1 MGGGWTIKTP
11 SGSLMVSSGVIN
23 LTSSTITLPINP
35 NNVQDRSTALSIPM
49 PMPLSLPFVM
59 SYGIESRQL
68 SVQGV
73 IFIAG
78 QTPEYI
84 ATNYLVPLRNNTYRV
99 ITISGAGARYDG
111 DYILQEFSFTEIQA
125 AIGYFT
131 YNMTLMAYSIPI
143 VM

>member
-1 MGGGWTIKTP
+1 LGWTIYTP

-23 LTSSTITLPINP
+23 LTSGEIHLPINP
-35 NNVQDRSTALSIPM
+35 NNVQDRTSALSVPMPIPM
-49 PMPLSLPFVM
+49 SLPFIL

-78 QTPEYI
+78 QTASYI
-84 ATNYLVPLRNNTYRV
+84 EQTYLIPLRNNVYRV
-99 ITISGAGARYDG
+99 IRIVADGERYSGE
-111 DYILQEFSFTEIQA
+111 YILQEFAFTEVQA

-131 YNMTLMAYSIPI
+131 YSMTLLAFSLPI